1 MMQYPRIVLSAVL
14 AKLIFSVIIA
24 LEKAAGLLPEIKK
37 FRLRG
42 ITMLTQRR
50 QELIL
55 QYVREHGSITVT
67 QLRDMLDT
75 SESTIRRDITA
86 LDREGKL
93 VKVFGG
99 AVDIRKEVTTHEYTV
114 AQKSDLNRE
123 EKQRIARY
131 AASLIGPED
140 FVYLDAG
147 TTTVHMLDFMDEHA
161 SYVTNGVLHAQR
173 LAARGVK
180 ALLVGGELKAS
191 TEAVIGALAMQ
202 LIGNYHFTKGFFGSN
217 GVTIKQGCTTP
228 DAGEALVKQT
238 AIAQCRQSYVLCDS
252 SKFDAVSSVTFAP
265 FRGTTFIT
273 DRISAGYENC
283 SNIIVASE

>member
-131 AASLIGPED
+131 AACAASGCARRKGAAGRRRAESIDRGSHRRSG
-140 FVYLDAG
+140 DAADRELSFYERIFREQRRDDKAG
-147 TTTVHMLDFMDEHA
+147 LHDSRCRRGACEADGDRTV
-161 SYVTNGVLHAQR
+161 Q
-173 LAARGVK
+173 
-180 ALLVGGELKAS
+180 
-191 TEAVIGALAMQ
+191 AVVRA
-202 LIGNYHFTKGFFGSN
+202 
-217 GVTIKQGCTTP
+217 V
-228 DAGEALVKQT
+228 
-238 AIAQCRQSYVLCDS
+238 RQQ
-252 SKFDAVSSVTFAP
+252 
-265 FRGTTFIT
+265 
-273 DRISAGYENC
+273 
-283 SNIIVASE
+283 